1 MFDFVKYRYYFLAFS
16 FSLIFAFTALFLF
29 KWYTTG
35 KTFNY
40 SIEFQGGTQ
49 FMLKFDAPVKSSEVI
64 MAFEKNGYTGVT
76 IREFPNNELIIRVKE
91 YIKDTQIEGTKI
103 IGFLKAQVP
112 NNNVKILQTDA
123 IGAGIGSEMRSKST
137 KAVIISLI
145 LMLAYIAF
153 RFWSFGFAFGA
164 VAALAHDA
172 IIILGFFLLFQME
185 MSINVIAAILTIL
198 GYSVNDT
205 IVIFARIRDN
215 IKIMSGAPIEEIVNV
230 SVNQT
235 LTRTLLT
242 SFATLL
248 TVLSLLIFGGE
259 TLRDMSYALIIGI
272 IFGTYSSIYMASP
285 IMMWFYKEK
294 KTA

>member
-1 MFDFVKYRYYFLAFS
+1 MFDFIKYRYFFLAFS
-16 FSLIFAFTALFLF
+16 FSLIFAIAGLFTYKLA
-29 KWYTTG
+29 TTG

-40 SIEFQGGTQ
+40 SIEFEGGTQ
-49 FMLKFDAPVKSSEVI
+49 FMLKFDVPVKSSDVI
-64 MAFEKNGYTGVT
+64 SVFEKNGFSGIT
-76 IREFPNNELIIRVKE
+76 IREFPNNELVVRVKD
-91 YIKDTQIEGTKI
+91 YVKDLPQVSLKI
-103 IGFLKAQVP
+103 IDGIKLQVP
-112 NNNVKILQTDA
+112 NSNARIISTDG
-123 IGAGIGSEMRSKST
+123 IGAGIGKEMRSKST
-137 KAVIISLI
+137 KAVAISLI
-145 LMLAYIAF
+145 LMLLYIAF

-172 IIILGFFLLFQME
+172 IIILGFFLFFNME
-185 MSINVIAAILTIL
+185 ISVNVIAAILTIL

-215 IKIMSGAPIEEIVNV
+215 IKSMSGAPIEEIVNV
-230 SVNQT
+230 SLNQT

-259 TLRDMSYALIIGI
+259 ALRDMSYALIIGI
-272 IFGTYSSIYMASP
+272 IFGTYSSIYMASS

>member
-16 FSLIFAFTALFLF
+16 FSLLAAFVALFVY
-29 KWYTTG
+29 KYYTTG

-40 SIEFQGGTQ
+40 SIEFEGGTQ
-49 FMLKFDAPVKSSEVI
+49 FLLKFDAPVKSSEVI
-64 MAFEKNGYTGVT
+64 STFEKNGFHAVT
-76 IREFPNNELIIRVKE
+76 VREFQGNELVVRVKDVV
-91 YIKDTQIEGTKI
+91 KDTQAAGEKVV
-103 IGFLKAQVP
+103 GFIKAQMP
-112 NNNVKILQTDA
+112 SNNVKILQTDA
-123 IGAGIGSEMRSKST
+123 IGAGIGNEMRTKST
-137 KAVIISLI
+137 KAVTISLI
-145 LMLAYIAF
+145 LMLLYIAF

-172 IIILGFFLLFQME
+172 IIILGFFLLFNME

-215 IKIMSGAPIEEIVNV
+215 IKAMSGAPIEEIVNV

-259 TLRDMSYALIIGI
+259 SLRDMSYALIIGI
-272 IFGTYSSIYMASP
+272 VFGTYSSIYMASP
-285 IMMWFYKEK
+285 IMMWFHKEK